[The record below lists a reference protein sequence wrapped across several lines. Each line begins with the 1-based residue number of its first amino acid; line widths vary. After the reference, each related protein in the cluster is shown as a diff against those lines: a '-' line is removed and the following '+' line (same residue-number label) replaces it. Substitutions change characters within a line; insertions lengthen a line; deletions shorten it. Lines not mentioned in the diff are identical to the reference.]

1 MLAHDVY
8 VEKNFELWPGV
19 LRLAAGGGAAHAAID
34 AAMDA
39 TRETASSLIADADLV
54 ARGSLDM
61 LPRGMAARMIPEAAR
76 TLAQALGGLATDAAF
91 MPPLLVALPGAV
103 CDVVLAAM
111 REAGPLDF
119 AMVALG
125 DTLAFHREAGAS
137 LPVSPSM
144 PLVLGEFVRALGGGE
159 GGAAL
164 AGQACLFPTS
174 GAADVVA
181 AQSKGAALAA
191 FVAATIADAMTLPAA
206 RPRRT
211 RIVDPLAAHAWEGRA
226 ITGASGLVP
235 PDEIWG
241 TLSKGMKC
249 ALVLREKRLLGAAAF
264 ALKGRGR
271 TIGSIDGDSL
281 VRFGVSEWR

>member
-1 MLAHDVY
+1 MLAHDAY

-19 LRLAAGGGAAHAAID
+19 LRLAAGGSAAHAAID

-39 TRETASSLIADADLV
+39 ARETASSLIADADLV

-61 LPRGMAARMIPEAAR
+61 LPRGVAARMIPDVAR
-76 TLAQALGGLATDAAF
+76 TLAQALGGVSDLAL

-111 REAGPLDF
+111 REVGPLDF

-137 LPVSPSM
+137 LPSLPSM
-144 PLVLGEFVRALGGGE
+144 PLVLGEFVRALGGGAE
-159 GGAAL
+159 GGVAL

-174 GAADVVA
+174 GAADGVA
-181 AQSKGAALAA
+181 AQGKSAALAA
-191 FVAATIADAMTLPAA
+191 FIAATMADAITLPVAK
-206 RPRRT
+206 PRRT
-211 RIVDPLAAHAWEGRA
+211 RIVDPLAAHAWGGRA
-226 ITGASGLVP
+226 VAGAPGLISP
-235 PDEIWG
+235 GEIWEA
-241 TLSKGMKC
+241 LSKGMKC
-249 ALVLREKRLLGAAAF
+249 ASALREKRLLSAAAF

-271 TIGSIDGDSL
+271 TIGPIDGDRL